1 MTEELRDGLGGA
13 VERIDGVAKVTGA
26 ARYASDEPVTNP
38 AFGYMLVSQIAR
50 GSIRAIDV
58 TEATAV
64 PGVIDIVT
72 HENVGSGFK
81 PAKGPDGGPTT
92 TTLESDRIWHDGQ
105 FIGLVVAESIEA
117 AREAANKVKISYAAE
132 TPAATFDASG
142 AETEPHKPQ
151 RGEDPKKGDA
161 AAAFA
166 SAAAKISEHYST
178 PTQHHNP
185 IELFS
190 VTCAWEADRLTIYEP
205 SQFMWGTKASAAMQL
220 DISPDNVR
228 AVSRYVGGA
237 FGSKGPNP
245 RTHWIARIARKIGR
259 PVKVVPTRDQGFTI
273 ATYRAETRQHVQL
286 GAASDGRLVSFFH
299 EGWEVTSRPSPY
311 NVSGVE
317 STARMYAC
325 PNIHTAV
332 NVVHADR
339 NTPGYMRAPPETP
352 YMFAL
357 ESAMDELAHALHM
370 DPIELRRVNDTALDP
385 VSGHPFS
392 SRSLMRCYDEAAA
405 KFEWTRRNPIPGK
418 VSEGDWLVGLGC
430 ATACYPSNLGPA
442 AVRVSLNADGQVTVG
457 LAGHEIGTGAYTTV
471 AVIAAQSLGLP
482 VEAITVSLGDSDL
495 PPIMIAGGSNNAASA
510 SLVVA
515 KACEQIRGQ
524 LARAAAGARTSVFH
538 GKDAAQLRLQ
548 GGKLTG
554 FGHEEA
560 LREAVVRVGYRVEV
574 YAENV
579 PPGLPS
585 DAVSSMTR
593 GKPAMLSGSSRADVT
608 AYAFG
613 AHFVEVRVH
622 RLTREIRVPRT
633 VSAFAAGTIINS
645 KTAYSQFMGGAIWG
659 LSSALFEATDI
670 DPQSARYINK
680 NLADYLIPVN
690 ADTPSV
696 EILMIPERDER
707 VNALGIKGIG
717 EIGIVGMNAAVANA
731 VFNAT
736 GIRVRDLPIR
746 AEKLLSAPYSL
757 FS

>member
-1 MTEELRDGLGGA
+1 MTDELRDRLGGG

-26 ARYASDEPVTNP
+26 ARYASDEPVSNP
-38 AFGYMLVSQIAR
+38 AFGYMLVSHIAR
-50 GSIRAIDV
+50 GSIRSIDV
-58 TEATAV
+58 SEAKAV

-105 FIGLVVAESIEA
+105 LIGLVVAESLEA
-117 AREAANKVKISYAAE
+117 AREAANKVKVSYAPE
-132 TPAATFDASG
+132 TPAATFG
-142 AETEPHKPQ
+142 APGIETEPHKPQ

-166 SAAAKISEHYST
+166 SAPVKISEHYST
-178 PTQHHNP
+178 PTQHHNA
-185 IELFS
+185 IELFT
-190 VTCAWEADRLTIYEP
+190 VTCAWDADKLTVYEP
-205 SQFMWGTKASAAMQL
+205 SQFMWGTKASVAMQL
-220 DISPDNVR
+220 DLNPDNVR

-245 RTHWIARIARKIGR
+245 RTHWIARIARQLGR
-259 PVKVVPTRDQGFTI
+259 AVKVVPTRDQGFTI
-273 ATYRAETRQHVQL
+273 ATYRAETRHHLQL
-286 GAASDGRLVSFFH
+286 GATRDGKLVSLSH

-325 PNIHTAV
+325 PDIHTAV

-357 ESAMDELAHALHM
+357 ESAMDELAFALHV
-370 DPIELRRVNDTALDP
+370 DPVELRRINDTAVDP
-385 VSGHPFS
+385 VSGHLFS

-405 KFEWTRRNPIPGK
+405 KFGWVRRNSTPGAM
-418 VSEGDWLVGLGC
+418 SEGDWLIGLGC
-430 ATACYPSNLGPA
+430 ATACYPSNVGPA
-442 AVRVSLNADGQVTVG
+442 AVRVTLNADGQASVS

-471 AVIAAQSLGLP
+471 GVVAAQSLGIP
-482 VEAITVSLGDSDL
+482 VGSISVSLGDSDL
-495 PPIMIAGGSNNAASA
+495 PPIMIAGGSNNAASS

-515 KACEQIRGQ
+515 KACAQIQEQV
-524 LARAAAGARTSVFH
+524 ARAATSARASVFH
-538 GKDAAQLRLQ
+538 GKDMTQLRLQ
-548 GGKLTG
+548 DGKLVG
-554 FGHEEA
+554 FGHEET
-560 LREAVVRVGYRVEV
+560 LREAVARVGHRIEV

-579 PPGLPS
+579 PPGLPP
-585 DAVSSMTR
+585 DAVSAMTQ
-593 GKPAMLSGSSRADVT
+593 GKPAMLSGSSRTDVT

-622 RLTREIRVPRT
+622 RLTREIRVPRV

-659 LSSALFEATDI
+659 LSSALFEATEI

-690 ADTPSV
+690 ADTPSI

-736 GIRVRDLPIR
+736 GVRVRDLPIR
-746 AEKLLSAPYSL
+746 VDKLL
-757 FS
+757 

>member
-1 MTEELRDGLGGA
+1 VTAELRDRLGSA

-26 ARYASDEPVTNP
+26 ARYASDEQVNNPV
-38 AFGYMLVSQIAR
+38 FGYMLVSQIAR

-58 TEATAV
+58 TEAGAV
-64 PGVIDIVT
+64 AGVIDIVT
-72 HENVGSGFK
+72 HENVGTGFK
-81 PAKGPDGGPTT
+81 SAKGPDGGPTT

-105 FIGLVVAESIEA
+105 FIGLVLAESLEA
-117 AREAANKVKISYAAE
+117 AREAANKVKISYVSE
-132 TPAATFDASG
+132 PPSATFDSPG
-142 AETEPHKPQ
+142 VDTEPHKPE

-166 SAAAKISEHYST
+166 NAPVKISEHYST

-185 IELFS
+185 IELFT
-190 VTCAWEADRLTIYEP
+190 VTCAWDAEKLTIYEP
-205 SQFMWGTKASAAMQL
+205 SQFMWGTKASVAMQL
-220 DISPDNVR
+220 DLQPDNVR
-228 AVSRYVGGA
+228 AVSRYIGGA

-273 ATYRAETRQHVQL
+273 ATYRAETRQHLQL
-286 GAASDGRLVSFFH
+286 GATSDGKLVSFFH

-332 NVVHADR
+332 KVVHADR

-357 ESAMDELAHALHM
+357 ESAMDELAYALHM
-370 DPIELRRVNDTALDP
+370 DPIELRRVNDTAVDP
-385 VSGHPFS
+385 VSGRPFS

-405 KFEWTRRNPIPGK
+405 KFGWTRRNPTPGAA
-418 VSEGDWLVGLGC
+418 SEGDWLIGLGC

-442 AVRVSLNADGQVTVG
+442 AARVSLSADGRASVS

-471 AVIAAQSLGLP
+471 GVVVAQSLGIP
-482 VEAITVSLGDSDL
+482 VEAIKVSLGDSDL

-515 KACEQIRGQ
+515 KACEQIREQ
-524 LARAAAGARTSVFH
+524 VARAATHARTSVFH
-538 GKDAAQLRLQ
+538 GKDPAQLRLQ
-548 GGKLTG
+548 DGELAGL
-554 FGHEEA
+554 GHEET
-560 LREAVVRVGYRVEV
+560 LREAVARVGHRIEV

-579 PPGLPS
+579 PPGLPP
-585 DAVSSMTR
+585 DAVSAMTK
-593 GKPAMLSGSSRADVT
+593 GKPAMLSGSNRADVT

-622 RLTREIRVPRT
+622 RLTREIRVPRV
-633 VSAFAAGTIINS
+633 VSAFAAGTIVNS

-659 LSSALFEATDI
+659 LSSAVFEATEI
-670 DPQSARYINK
+670 DLQSARYINK

-696 EILMIPERDER
+696 EILMIPERDEL

-746 AEKLLSAPYSL
+746 VEKLL
-757 FS
+757 

>member
-1 MTEELRDGLGGA
+1 MKDELRDRLGGA

-38 AFGYMLVSQIAR
+38 AFGYLLVSQIAR
-50 GSIRAIDV
+50 GSIRAIDL
-58 TEATAV
+58 TDARAV

-81 PAKGPDGGPTT
+81 PPKGPDGGPTT
-92 TTLESDRIWHDGQ
+92 TTLESDHVWHDGQ
-105 FIGLVVAESIEA
+105 LIGLVVADSLEA
-117 AREAANKVKISYAAE
+117 AREAANKVKVSYAPE
-132 TPAATFDASG
+132 TPSATFDTHG
-142 AETEPHKPQ
+142 IETEPHKPE
-151 RGEDPKKGDA
+151 RGEDPNKGDA

-166 SAAAKISEHYST
+166 GAPVKISEHYST

-185 IELFS
+185 IELFT
-190 VTCAWEADRLTIYEP
+190 VTCAWDADKLTVYEP
-205 SQFMWGTKASAAMQL
+205 SQFMWGTKASIATQL
-220 DISPDNVR
+220 DLNPENVR
-228 AVSRYVGGA
+228 AVSRYIGGA

-245 RTHWIARIARKIGR
+245 RTQWIARTARKIGR

-273 ATYRAETRQHVQL
+273 ATYRAETRHHLQL
-286 GAASDGRLVSFFH
+286 GATSDGKLVSFSH

-317 STARMYAC
+317 STARMYAS

-357 ESAMDELAHALHM
+357 ESAMDELAHALQM
-370 DPIELRRVNDTALDP
+370 DPIELRRINDTATDP
-385 VSGHPFS
+385 VSGRPFS

-405 KFEWTRRNPIPGK
+405 KFGWARRNSKPGAA
-418 VSEGDWLVGLGC
+418 SEGDWLIGLGC
-430 ATACYPSNLGPA
+430 ATACYPSNVGPA
-442 AVRVSLNADGQVTVG
+442 AVRVSLNADGQASVS

-471 AVIAAQSLGLP
+471 AVVAAQSLGLP
-482 VEAITVSLGDSDL
+482 IDSVKVSLGDSDF

-515 KACEQIRGQ
+515 KACEQIREQ
-524 LARAAAGARTSVFH
+524 LARAATSAHASVFH
-538 GKDAAQLRLQ
+538 RKDIAQLRLHD
-548 GGKLTG
+548 GNLVG
-554 FGHEEA
+554 FGHEET
-560 LREAVVRVGYRVEV
+560 LREAVARVGHRIEV

-579 PPGLPS
+579 PPGLPP
-585 DAVSSMTR
+585 DAVSAMTK
-593 GKPAMLSGSSRADVT
+593 GKTAMLSGSSRTDVT

-613 AHFVEVRVH
+613 AHFVEARVH
-622 RLTREIRVPRT
+622 RLTREIRVPRV
-633 VSAFAAGTIINS
+633 VSAFAAGTIVNS

-659 LSSALFEATDI
+659 LSSALFESTEI
-670 DPQSARYINK
+670 DLKSARYINK
-680 NLADYLIPVN
+680 NFADYLIPVN

-696 EILMIPERDER
+696 EILMIPERDDR

-736 GIRVRDLPIR
+736 GVRVRELPIR
-746 AEKLLSAPYSL
+746 AEKLL
-757 FS
+757 